1 MNSLADTLWT
11 VVRWAVPVTVAA
23 VVAAVA
29 IGANRIGAEIRARVE
44 ARLQADYPDLVA
56 EVQGASVVQGE
67 GIVLRGVSLSDPRM
81 PQQWRQVLWVDEVRI
96 ACGTTVADL
105 AGGAPV
111 IEGVRVRRP
120 VVHAVRRAQGEW
132 NLRRLLRAPGGTALP
147 PLSIEEGTLLVD
159 DLHRQART
167 TLRRLQAE
175 ITPQADG
182 GVVLRGAAEGDLF
195 GRASVQGSLAPA
207 TGAFDLAGSLEEAE
221 ISPRLLGI
229 VAAEAE
235 GVSGGEVSA
244 WIRRWGGGIRARV
257 ALGWRA
263 TGSLADLAATRGS
276 VAARVEGGRL
286 EHASLP
292 FPLRD
297 VSAAVVADRA
307 GLRCDRFEALTGSS
321 IVRGSGTLSGWS
333 ADADFDV
340 VAEAERLLVDRR
352 WEGLL
357 PDAWRVQWSR
367 LQPAGEIDLR
377 AQLTRRAGTVDPKVS
392 VRCRNASL
400 THHRFPYRVD
410 RTVGT
415 VVLDGGAL
423 AVHLTGQA
431 GGRPV
436 HIEGTFRSA
445 AGATTGALEVR
456 GESMRVDDALLAA
469 MPARTQTIVRSL
481 RAGGVFDFVYRHER
495 DPRHA
500 TGSSN
505 SLAIGLVDCS
515 MNYAGFPY
523 PLARVRGSLRMKDGV
538 WTIREIVGSNDTG
551 TVRCTGG
558 LVPRGKDDGELTLE
572 LAGAGVVL
580 EPELRDAL
588 PASARRVWSDL
599 DPRGSVDFRAT
610 VRHAVK
616 ARATSVE
623 IRATPLGESVSIE
636 PRWFPLRL
644 ERLQGAMEW
653 KDGLLRFSGVRG
665 RHGRTT
671 VGAEGLCRFLPEGG
685 WHVAFERLAIDR
697 FQAEQ
702 DAVVDALPE
711 PLRRAV
717 AAVRPRGTVS
727 LDGTLDVHASRA
739 GAPAVASWDTTL
751 DLEQAT
757 LDLGTTLEHVH
768 GGVRLRGQSDGKAWH
783 CDGELAIASA
793 LVRGIQVTRAEGP
806 LAMDPSGVR
815 FGAAAA
821 RPDGGEP
828 RHLTARLAGGTLAL
842 DGSAGGAGGGFA
854 LAASLVDADLERI
867 TTDSGHG
874 LPGSKPFQGRVF
886 GGLELAGTRT
896 GTQGLIGRG
905 QVRLRDADIYELP
918 VVLAML
924 KVLRVKAPD
933 LRAFGSS
940 VIDFRIEGPRAYL
953 DNIELSGD
961 AISLVGSG
969 EIEPDTSLHLTFR
982 SIMGDSESQLPAM
995 KSVLGGASGNFLL
1008 IHVDGSLAAPEIT
1021 SEAFPTLAAA
1031 LQQWQEQARRQQ
1043 APVPPPPAALLTPGQ
1058 RAAPP
1063 GVKPVGHLAPL
1074 EAPSPGTTAP
1084 DPSGYSVSPPL
1095 PDPRSL
1101 TPAETRLRCPF
1112 PCSAS

>member
-1 MNSLADTLWT
+1 VNSLADTLWT

-29 IGANRIGAEIRARVE
+29 VGTNRLGEEVRARVE
-44 ARLQADYPDLVA
+44 TRLRAEFPDLVA
-56 EVQGASVVQGE
+56 EVQGASVVTGE

-81 PQQWRQVLWVDEVRI
+81 PQQWRQVVWIDEVRI
-96 ACGTTVADL
+96 ACGTSLTEL

-120 VVHAVRRAQGEW
+120 VVHAVRRTEGGW
-132 NLRRLLRAPGGTALP
+132 NLARLLRRPAGGALP
-147 PLSIEEGTLLVD
+147 PLVIEEGTLLVD
-159 DLHRQART
+159 DLHLRART
-167 TLRRLQAE
+167 TLRRVQAE
-175 ITPQADG
+175 IGPRADG
-182 GVVLRGAAEGDLF
+182 GLSLRCGAEGDLF
-195 GRASVQGSLAPA
+195 GRSTVQGTFVPSS
-207 TGAFDLAGSLEEAE
+207 GAFELAGSVDGAEVSPQLLE
-221 ISPRLLGI
+221 LL
-229 VAAEAE
+229 AAESDAAL
-235 GVSGGEVSA
+235 GGA
-244 WIRRWGGGIRARV
+244 AADWLRRWGRGIRARV
-257 ALGWRA
+257 DLGWRA
-263 TGSLADLAATRGS
+263 SGLTSDLAATRGT
-276 VAARVEGGRL
+276 VAARVEGGRF

-297 VSAAVVADRA
+297 VSAALVADNA
-307 GLRCDRFEALTGSS
+307 GLRCERFEALTGSS
-321 IVRGSGTLSGWS
+321 IVRGGGTLSGWS

-340 VAEAERLLVDRR
+340 VVEADRLLVDRH

-367 LQPAGEIDLR
+367 LQPAGEVDLR
-377 AQLTRRAGTVDPKVS
+377 AQLTRRAGAIDPKVS
-392 VRCRNASL
+392 IRCRNASL
-400 THHRFPYRVD
+400 THYRFPYRLD

-423 AVHLTGQA
+423 AIHLTGQA

-436 HIEGTFRSA
+436 QVEGTFRTVSGVTS
-445 AGATTGALEVR
+445 GAVEVR

-469 MPARTQTIVRSL
+469 MPARTQSIVRGL

-495 DPRHA
+495 DARHPNG
-500 TGSSN
+500 TSN

-515 MNYAGFPY
+515 MNYVRFPY
-523 PLARVRGSLRMKDGV
+523 PLAKVRGSLRMQDGV
-538 WTIREIVGSNDTG
+538 WTIREIVGSNDAG
-551 TVRCTGG
+551 TVHCRGG
-558 LVPRGKDDGELTLE
+558 LVPRGRDDGELTLE
-572 LAGAGVVL
+572 LTGTGVVI

-588 PASARRVWSDL
+588 PPGARRVWDDL
-599 DPRGSVDFRAT
+599 DPRGSADFRAI
-610 VRHAVK
+610 VKHAVK
-616 ARATSVE
+616 ARTTSVE
-623 IRATPLGESVSIE
+623 VRATPRGDSASIE

-644 ERLQGAMEW
+644 DRLQGALEW
-653 KDGLLRFSGVRG
+653 KDGLLRFTGVRG
-665 RHGRTT
+665 RNGRTT
-671 VGAEGLCRFLPEGG
+671 VGAEGMCRFLPEGG
-685 WHVAFERLAIDR
+685 WHVSFQRLALDR
-697 FQAEQ
+697 FLAEQ
-702 DAVVDALPE
+702 DTVLGALPE
-711 PLRRAV
+711 ALRRAV
-717 AAVRPRGTVS
+717 AAVRPRGEVS
-727 LDGTLDVHASRA
+727 LDGVLDVHAA
-739 GAPAVASWDTTL
+739 GAGRPAVASWDVNV
-751 DLEQAT
+751 DMEQAS
-757 LDLGTTLEHVH
+757 LDLGTAVEHVH
-768 GGVRLRGQSDGKAWH
+768 GGVRLRGQSDGRDWH
-783 CDGELAIASA
+783 CDGEIAVDSA
-793 LVRGIQVTRAEGP
+793 VWRGVQVTGIEGP

-815 FGAAAA
+815 FGGTAV
-821 RPDGGEP
+821 RPDGGQP
-828 RHLTARLAGGTLAL
+828 RHVLARLAGGTLAI
-842 DGSAGGAGGGFA
+842 DGATGGEAGGFT

-867 TTDSGHG
+867 TTDSGRG

-886 GGLELAGTRT
+886 GGLELTGTRAGPHT
-896 GTQGLIGRG
+896 LAGRG

-1074 EAPSPGTTAP
+1074 ETPSPDTTTPA
-1084 DPSGYSVSPPL
+1084 PSGYSVSP
-1095 PDPRSL
+1095 RSP
-1101 TPAETRLRCPF
+1101 TPAP
-1112 PCSAS
+1112 